1 MDEVI
6 TPEVKAIITWLN
18 DYAFAGWSLTQYSL
32 EEAREI
38 NEEGGERWE
47 KLLKDFEN
55 AKLEVLQKAKERAK
69 E

>member
-1 MDEVI
+1 MDEAI
-6 TPEVKAIITWLN
+6 TPELKELITWMN
-18 DYAFAGWSLTQYSL
+18 DYAFVGWSLTQYSL

-55 AKLEVLQKAKERAK
+55 AKLEVLQKAKERMK